1 MFDNSGTLGE
11 ILESG
16 KNTVRDIPKSTK
28 QGTQN
33 FAKTAAGQVM
43 GSQPTQG
50 TNEQANSAQQTQ
62 QQQMTDKDRVEFLRN
77 LYGKSDNSSKTKS
90 QGSNPP
96 QKSPISQVLGVPQND
111 PNLGKTPEEL
121 AKIEALR
128 KQLHGD
134 YYQSLTNP
142 QKPQEET
149 VTEKL
154 EREEQKKKMAD
165 LETDKEKPPQ
175 LSPTQKVGTGEAVI
189 GVSG

>member
-1 MFDNSGTLGE
+1 MDNSGTLGE
-11 ILESG
+11 ILETG
-16 KNTVRDIPKSTK
+16 KSNVIKSAK
-28 QGTQN
+28 QGVQN
-33 FAKTAAGQVM
+33 FAKTAVGQVS

-50 TNEQANSAQQTQ
+50 TNEQANSAQTA

-121 AKIEALR
+121 AKIESLR
-128 KQLHGD
+128 RQLHGD
-134 YYQSLTNP
+134 YYQKLVNP
-142 QKPQEET
+142 QKPQEER
-149 VTEKL
+149 VVEKL
-154 EREEQKKKMAD
+154 EREEEKEQFEELEKQKKKPSSLPA
-165 LETDKEKPPQ
+165 TVKQ
-175 LSPTQKVGTGEAVI
+175 GTGESVV

>member
-1 MFDNSGTLGE
+1 MIGE
-11 ILESG
+11 ILERGQSSVKKAGKQTVSDFVQTTKGQITGLSSG
-16 KNTVRDIPKSTK
+16 SD
-28 QGTQN
+28 
-33 FAKTAAGQVM
+33 
-43 GSQPTQG
+43 QG
-50 TNEQANSAQQTQ
+50 TNEQANSVQTA

-96 QKSPISQVLGVPQND
+96 QKSPNV
-111 PNLGKTPEEL
+111 GKTPEEL

-142 QKPQEET
+142 AKPQEET

-154 EREEQKKKMAD
+154 EREDEKEKMELWEKDKKK
-165 LETDKEKPPQ
+165 PPPLPATVKQ
-175 LSPTQKVGTGEAVI
+175 GTGESVV

>member
-1 MFDNSGTLGE
+1 MDNSGIIGE
-11 ILESG
+11 ILERGQSSVKKAAKQTVSDFVQTTKGQITGSSSG
-16 KNTVRDIPKSTK
+16 SD
-28 QGTQN
+28 
-33 FAKTAAGQVM
+33 
-43 GSQPTQG
+43 QG

-96 QKSPISQVLGVPQND
+96 QKSPNV
-111 PNLGKTPEEL
+111 GKTPEEL

-134 YYQSLTNP
+134 YYQSLTNL

-154 EREEQKKKMAD
+154 EREEEKEKMELWEKDKKK
-165 LETDKEKPPQ
+165 PPALAANVKQ
-175 LSPTQKVGTGEAVI
+175 GTGESVV